1 MISDSVVRGSSPV
14 KVTPSQDSN
23 KEGIQDETEEL
34 ERARRE
40 KKPFFYCRLVAK
52 YPVKCFVITLSCHI
66 AMVII
71 SGILLATG
79 FNLFPTNFEK
89 LPMELYDIP
98 YRVRDYAWQDK
109 DSYSNKIKRTLSQQV
124 VQERGLFSVFSSI
137 DLFYDTDGGNIFTKA
152 NLQRIHNI
160 ENDLASSTSYSSV
173 CMTHNDTLACKPF
186 KSVLRYFDG
195 TYKQVSATLDDPNFN
210 NIAAVLYEAFTN
222 NATKE
227 DFQFFLPKGY
237 SLTATHAHGTITR
250 SILRVGCSINGSTK
264 CLADTWKK
272 QALTYLKDGIQ
283 TKLKKYVDESTD
295 DFKFY
300 FFCTNLWLSDTL
312 KQAILDMLC
321 AVGSMLFIFCFMLFH
336 TRSFWIAGFAILSI
350 LLSFLG
356 TNIIYTGVIDFQ
368 YFGFFHILSIF
379 IILGIGAD
387 DLFVFYDNWRL
398 TAFSTYPSLAH
409 RLSDAY
415 SKSVLSMFIT
425 SLTTAVAFFSS
436 SIFSLLATRSFGIF
450 SGVLVIYNYMS
461 VIIFFPTVITVYHLK
476 FEQWNCPCCRKCKE
490 KEDETT
496 SEKTK
501 TGVTNEVF
509 VIKELELTVEDTK
522 LPKGGTNGSVVNVT
536 VNGNPV
542 SNIKEKSTLS
552 SSYANG
558 IANGKSAN
566 LNGHANGFIANG
578 KPSANGTIITS
589 ENKNTQDSLV
599 VKALH
604 KKKQKKLTVFFRD
617 YYLRFI
623 TNKITRCIAIPVYA
637 VVVAFLAYSA
647 STLQPDNEELQI
659 YKKSHFYTKAQNKEL
674 YSFVKNVDDN
684 LVKIYIVW
692 GISEKDRS
700 DCHFSSVDCRGNQ
713 VYDSSFNPNPLDNQ
727 LALMSFCNSFY
738 SMSPSELSMYKI
750 KTDISGNPEVACFTR
765 DLDTYLK
772 SLSIGGLNLSLP
784 WDSARMLSFMNA
796 QPTYYDPTGF
806 SSYTDWLSIPMQY
819 WMYAGYS
826 GNYTAD
832 YGVYNDLF
840 GEEKTTFSKQLKTDN
855 SIYYGNK
862 LKYLAVQVNTTINK
876 RITGYS
882 TGIPLIEKWEK
893 LIENKMKTMPT
904 GVNSAVQLTKQ
915 TWHWI
920 YVLKKLADNALLG
933 IVIGVCL
940 AFPIL
945 SLSTMNFV
953 IGFLATFSICCTT
966 VCVIGVIPLAGWKLG
981 LLTSLNMCLVVGL
994 AVDFVVHLAEGY
1006 TLSLHKDRYN
1016 RTLDMLEEMGSSVFS
1031 GACTTLGAALFMFA
1045 AEIQF
1050 FMQFG
1055 VFMFCTIGF
1064 SLIFSL
1070 GLFTLLV
1077 GLLGPQNNTGNLK
1090 VLFQKCRSRCQRT
1103 DSKR

>member
-1 MISDSVVRGSSPV
+1 MTSDSVVRGSSPV
-14 KVTPSQDSN
+14 KVTPSQDSD
-23 KEGIQDETEEL
+23 KEGIEDETEAL

-71 SGILLATG
+71 SGILFASG

-98 YRVRDYAWQDK
+98 YRVRDYAWRDRN
-109 DSYSNKIKRTLSQQV
+109 SYSDIFKRTLSQQV
-124 VQERGLFSVFSSI
+124 ISYERGLFSVFSSI
-137 DLFYDTDGGNIFTKA
+137 DLIYDTDVGNIFTKA
-152 NLQRIHNI
+152 NLQRIQRI
-160 ENDLASSTSYSSV
+160 ENELASSASYSSV
-173 CMTHNDTLACKPF
+173 CMTHNDSLSCKPF

-195 TYKQVSATLDDPNFN
+195 TYKQVSAILDDPNFN

-222 NATKE
+222 NATTE

-237 SLTATHAHGTITR
+237 SLSATHVHGTLTR
-250 SILRVGCSINGSTK
+250 SILRVGCSTSGSTK
-264 CLADTWKK
+264 CLSDTWKK

-283 TKLKKYVDESTD
+283 TKLKDYVDESTD
-295 DFKFY
+295 DFNFY

-356 TNIIYTGVIDFQ
+356 TNIIYTGIIDFQ

-425 SLTTAVAFFSS
+425 SLTTAVAFLSS
-436 SIFSLLATRSFGIF
+436 TISPLLATRSFGAF
-450 SGVLVIYNYMS
+450 SAILVIYNYLS
-461 VIIFFPTVITVYHLK
+461 VIVFFPTVITVYHLK
-476 FEQWNCPCCRKCKE
+476 FEQWTCPCCRKCKE
-490 KEDETT
+490 KEDESS

-501 TGVTNEVF
+501 TGVSNEVF
-509 VIKELELTVEDTK
+509 VITELELTVEDKK
-522 LPKGGTNGSVVNVT
+522 LPPVCNTNGSVVNVT
-536 VNGNPV
+536 VNGNPIP
-542 SNIKEKSTLS
+542 NIEKKSSLT
-552 SSYANG
+552 SSYTNG
-558 IANGKSAN
+558 LANGKTPV
-566 LNGHANGFIANG
+566 LNGHANGFVANG
-578 KPSANGTIITS
+578 KPQANGTITTS
-589 ENKNTQDSLV
+589 ENKKTKDSLV

-604 KKKQKKLTVFFRD
+604 KKRQKKLTVFFRD

-623 TNKITRCIAIPVYA
+623 TNKITRCIAIPVFA
-637 VVVAFLAYSA
+637 VVVSFLAYSA
-647 STLQPDNEELQI
+647 STLEPDNEELQV

-674 YSFVKNVDDN
+674 YSFVENVDDN

-700 DCHFSSVDCRGNQ
+700 DCHFSSIDCRGTQ
-713 VYDSSFNPNPLDNQ
+713 VYDSSFDPNPPGNQ
-727 LALMSFCNSFY
+727 EKLKEFCDSFY
-738 SMSPSELSMYKI
+738 NMSSSDLSQYRI
-750 KTDISGNPEVACFTR
+750 KTDTSGIPEVACFTR
-765 DLDTYLK
+765 DLETYLK
-772 SLSIGGLNLSLP
+772 SLSVGGLDLSLP
-784 WDSARMLSFMNA
+784 WDSAKTLAFMNA
-796 QPTYYDPTGF
+796 QTNFYNTTGY
-806 SSYTDWLSIPMQY
+806 SSYTDFLSIPMQY
-819 WMYAGYS
+819 WMYDGYS
-826 GNYTAD
+826 MNYTTD
-832 YGVYNDLF
+832 YGLYNDLF
-840 GEEKTTFSKQLKTDN
+840 GEEKTTFSQPLITN
-855 SIYYGNK
+855 SQIHYGNK
-862 LKYLAVQVNTTINK
+862 MKYLAVQVNTTINR

-882 TGIPLIEKWEK
+882 TGIPLIEKWEQ
-893 LIENKMKTMPT
+893 LINNKMAAMPD
-904 GVNSAVQLTKQ
+904 GLKKGFQLTRQ

-920 YVLKKLADNALLG
+920 YVLKTLAENALLG
-933 IVIGVCL
+933 ILIGVCL

-945 SLSTMNFV
+945 TLSTMNV
-953 IGFLATFSICCTT
+953 IIGFLATFSICCTT

-981 LLTSLNMCLVVGL
+981 FMTALNMCLVVGL
-994 AVDFVVHLAEGY
+994 AVDYVVHLAEGY
-1006 TLSLHKDRYN
+1006 TLSVHKDRYH
-1016 RTLDMLEEMGSSVFS
+1016 RTRDMLEMMGSSVFF
-1031 GACTTLGAALFMFA
+1031 GACTTLGASLFLFA
-1045 AEIQF
+1045 TEIQF
-1050 FMQFG
+1050 FLQFG

-1064 SLIFSL
+1064 SLLFSL

-1077 GLLGPQNNTGNLK
+1077 GLIGPQNNTGNLK
-1090 VLFQKCRSRCQRT
+1090 VLFLKCRSRCQR
-1103 DSKR
+1103 